1 MAELALSPANW
12 ATRLAGAGGRR
23 RSDEQGRLGSGQKV
37 IWSLLNLEDSKEN
50 VKAEGRGEE
59 ADRSSDPARRS
70 DVNSRLCVTTLALPL
85 ANWAARLPEV
95 T

>member
-1 MAELALSPANW
+1 MSPANW

-23 RSDEQGRLGSGQKV
+23 RPDEQGRLGSGEKA
-37 IWSLLNLEDSKEN
+37 IWSPLNLEGSKEN
-50 VKAEGRGEE
+50 AKAEGRREE
-59 ADRSSDPARRS
+59 PDRSSDPARRS
-70 DVNSRLCVTTLALPL
+70 DVNSRSCVTTLDLPL

>member
-1 MAELALSPANW
+1 M
-12 ATRLAGAGGRR
+12 
-23 RSDEQGRLGSGQKV
+23 
-37 IWSLLNLEDSKEN
+37 EDSKEN
-50 VKAEGRGEE
+50 VKAEGRREE

-70 DVNSRLCVTTLALPL
+70 DVDSRSYVTTLALSL

>member
-1 MAELALSPANW
+1 
-12 ATRLAGAGGRR
+12 
-23 RSDEQGRLGSGQKV
+23 
-37 IWSLLNLEDSKEN
+37 LEDSKEN

-70 DVNSRLCVTTLALPL
+70 DVNSRSCGTTLALSL
-85 ANWAARLPEV
+85 ANWATRLPEV